1 VALTGTGSGCIIY
14 VREISQSNRPPASG
28 NIANIFRTPTSTYV
42 TWTGVNDNN
51 PVQLTIVAGTG
62 KTFGAERLFIVHG
75 WRNSCPLK
83 YKIEMITEYS
93 SVNYLYS
100 RRWYT

>member
-28 NIANIFRTPTSTYV
+28 NVANIFRTPTSDYV
-42 TWTGVNDNN
+42 LWNNINDNN

-62 KTFGAERLFIVHG
+62 KTFGAARLFIING
-75 WRNSCPLK
+75 WRNQCPFK
-83 YKIEMITEYS
+83 YKVEMMTEYS
-93 SVNYLYS
+93 SYDYLYS